1 MVIMLIALSPTESVN
16 HSISSQPIG
25 TEMTPTSPTPS
36 PSSMQ
41 SPNEM
46 IQPELSESHE
56 QQMNSTKAG
65 NQQSN
70 NGSASLSQSSSIA
83 SLSSVTMCTTSTSST
98 VNTNLNHNTNIPIGA
113 VKLFIGQLPRHL
125 NEIDLRPLF
134 ESFGEIYELSVLKDK
149 QNGTNK
155 GKF

>member
-25 TEMTPTSPTPS
+25 TEMTPSSTPS
-36 PSSMQ
+36 QSLQSS
-41 SPNEM
+41 NEM

-56 QQMNSTKAG
+56 QQMNLTTDG

-70 NGSASLSQSSSIA
+70 NASASLSQSSSIA

-98 VNTNLNHNTNIPIGA
+98 MNTANTNHNANNPIGA
-113 VKLFIGQLPRHL
+113 MKLFIGQLPRHL
-125 NEIDLRPLF
+125 NETDLRPLF
-134 ESFGEIYELSVLKDK
+134 ESFGEIYEFCVLKDK

-155 GKF
+155 GEF